1 MFVEQPSRQEK
12 LLKYALVA
20 LGLTLVLVILLAV
33 SEMNSAPSSQIAE
46 PINTSTTQNSEE
58 MEKPTT
64 GKLTGT
70 VVAVDVENSY
80 IRVLSDKDGKI
91 YSVAMPSSAATMENG
106 AEKNISTI
114 TPSDKVSVLVDDL
127 SDTERTDFS
136 AVSFEVVG
144 QKEFP
149 RINAEAGAE

>member
-1 MFVEQPSRQEK
+1 MFVEQPSRQEQ

-20 LGLTLVLVILLAV
+20 LGLTLVLVLLLAV
-33 SEMNSAPSSQIAE
+33 SEMNRVPAPESMK
-46 PINTSTTQNSEE
+46 TSTARDNGEMGKAPTEE
-58 MEKPTT
+58 
-64 GKLTGT
+64 LTGT

-91 YSVAMPSSAATMENG
+91 YSIAMPSSTATMENG
-106 AEKNISTI
+106 AEKSISTI
-114 TPSDKVSVLVDDL
+114 TPSDKVSILVENL

-149 RINAEAGAE
+149 RINAEVGVE